1 MSEPKDQPKKAVR
14 LEIKIDDPIAAGTYA
29 NLAIINHS
37 DAEFVFDFVFIQPAR
52 PRSKVASRIIM
63 SPKNAKRMM
72 MALQHQMK
80 VFEKQFGEL
89 AVAPPT
95 GKELTELE
103 IN

>member
-52 PRSKVASRIIM
+52 PRSKVA
-63 SPKNAKRMM
+63 KRMM